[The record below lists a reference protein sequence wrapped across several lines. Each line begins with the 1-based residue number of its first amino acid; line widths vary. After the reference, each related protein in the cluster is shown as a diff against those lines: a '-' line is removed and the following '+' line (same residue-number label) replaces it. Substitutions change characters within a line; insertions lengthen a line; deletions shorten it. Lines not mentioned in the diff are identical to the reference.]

1 MLQTQLSPAF
11 ADHAPRSDLSAGQ
24 RWLLT
29 VGAVLLHGLMA
40 IAVWHSSTMPV
51 SPPEPAPLMVS
62 LINEVVQMPPPT
74 PPVPEPPK
82 PVTPK
87 PVVTPIKREPTVV
100 ASNRAPEPQD
110 MQVPAAPEPPAP
122 TPPPMPAAAPTAT
135 VAAAPEP
142 APPPPKVLPS
152 SAVGYLIEPK
162 LVFPTASQELGE
174 SGLVTL
180 EVLVDTDGR
189 AKDVQVTKSSTYPR
203 LDRAAVT
210 AMKAARFKPYIHNGV
225 PTSIR
230 AVAVLNFNLER

>member
-1 MLQTQLSPAF
+1 MLLPQLYPAF
-11 ADHAPRSDLSAGQ
+11 GAHAPRSDLSAGQ

-29 VGAVLLHGLMA
+29 VGAVLLHGL
-40 IAVWHSSTMPV
+40 IAVGVWHSSTVPV
-51 SPPEPAPLMVS
+51 SPQEPAPLMVT
-62 LINEVVQMPPPT
+62 LINEVVQTPPT

-82 PVTPK
+82 PEPPK

-100 ASNRAPEPQD
+100 ASNRAPTPQD

-122 TPPPMPAAAPTAT
+122 TPPPMPAAPPTAT
-135 VAAAPEP
+135 VATAPEP
-142 APPPPKVLPS
+142 APPPPKFLPS

-180 EVLVDTDGR
+180 EVLVDVDGR
-189 AKDVQVTKSSTYPR
+189 AKDVQVTKSSGYPR

-225 PTSIR
+225 PLSIR